1 MGHGVAMTLQLRTA
15 ATQNKTSPA
24 DQTGGPDTVFSV
36 LARHAVTAP
45 RADALS
51 GAGEVWS
58 YGRLIAESEAV
69 AARLVSLAGTD
80 ARVAVIADNHPLTC
94 IVYLACAR
102 AGLVVSL
109 VNSRFRQDELAV
121 VFAKLEPHLVV
132 TDAAHHADV
141 DAALEAAGLVPKR
154 AALERDAS
162 GLDSVDGWTGS
173 SGYTGPQP
181 LAEAIF
187 EITWT
192 SGTTS
197 APKGAMLTHATALY
211 RAACEAELFGLGP
224 DDTAAVITPLFHQS
238 GIRNTVLAS
247 WAAGGHAV
255 VLPRFDAA
263 TFWADIARYRVTYLC
278 MVETILLMLERNP
291 PSAAERDNTL
301 RRVLAAGDPNVVRR
315 CEQRFGFRVVQVW
328 GMTETGV
335 STGVPRTLPME
346 RVNML
351 RDWGNGAPLAGWAL
365 GDSKVRLVRDG
376 AVVDGEGAQ
385 GEIQFAS
392 PMLFSRYFRDEAAT
406 TASFDGEWFR
416 TGDLGMYGPEGALYF
431 LDRIK
436 DVIRRGGENIA
447 SKQVEDVLA
456 LHPRVAKVAV
466 IPVPDPLFMQE
477 VMAVVV
483 ADGAVSAD
491 ELWAWCDARLA
502 RYKVP
507 RYLRFLDAL
516 PVNGSGRVQ
525 KQVLI
530 KVAMESGVIDRRAG
544 KAASGEVT
552 S

>member
-1 MGHGVAMTLQLRTA
+1 MTLQLRTA